1 MFSAYSSC
9 VTSVAR
15 PWEVPDGA
23 GRVSGDCCSR
33 SGSDSLSVA
42 ASEGEGSLQ
51 EYKHV
56 KLQICLT

>member
-9 VTSVAR
+9 VTSVER

-23 GRVSGDCCSR
+23 GHGSGDCCSR
-33 SGSDSLSVA
+33 SVSDSSSVS

-56 KLQICLT
+56 KLQVCLT